1 MPEEKQS
8 GCIPAEDYSQCAH
21 FVNAFKIIGKK
32 WTGLIIST
40 LCDQKPLRF
49 KDLTRSL
56 TRCSDRVLV
65 ERLHELEELKIVDRQ
80 VDAQTGI
87 ISYRL
92 TKKGAELKPVFD
104 QVHTWADK
112 WAE

>member
-1 MPEEKQS
+1 MPEKKQG
-8 GCIPAEDYSQCAH
+8 GCIPAEDYSQCGH
-21 FVNAFKIIGKK
+21 FVNAFEIFGKK

-40 LCDQKPLRF
+40 LCDQRPLRF
-49 KDLTRSL
+49 KNLTRSL

-65 ERLHELEELKIVDRQ
+65 ERLQELEKMGIVDRR
-80 VDAQTGI
+80 VDEDSGV

-104 QVHTWADK
+104 QIHAWADK